1 MLTASQDPETH
12 LEALV
17 GAFEQCTLPYA
28 DWNHR
33 AHLSVAFC
41 YLDRFT
47 EGEATERIRSGIK
60 AYNASQGIEQTETG
74 GYHDSL
80 TIFFAQLIGEFLAA
94 APPAATRGDLLEE
107 LCSSC
112 SDRAL
117 PLRFYSHPRLMS
129 PEARFGW
136 LEPDL
141 APVRGSWNEHVFIVS
156 GCDAQLLAQAE
167 AQMRSLY
174 ATVEPFAMEQAV
186 AGLTA
191 WWHNQP
197 VGCVALCAFEA
208 DSLELRRLYVA
219 GPARGRGVARKLLDR
234 LEQWAAQA
242 GYQKLVLETGPSQ
255 GEALALY
262 SSAGYRPRPPFG
274 PYLDNPESRC
284 FEKALKV
291 RGR

>member
-1 MLTASQDPETH
+1 M
-12 LEALV
+12 
-17 GAFEQCTLPYA
+17 GAFEKCTLPYA

-33 AHLSVAFC
+33 AHLSVAFH
-41 YLDRFT
+41 YLARFS
-47 EGEATERIRSGIK
+47 EGEATARIRSGIQ

-80 TIFFAQLIGEFLAA
+80 TIFFAQLIREFLAT
-94 APPAATRGDLLEE
+94 APPVATVGDLLEE

-117 PLRFYSHPRLMS
+117 PLRFYSRQRLMS
-129 PEARFGW
+129 REARFGW

-141 APVRGSWNEHVFIVS
+141 APIRGSWNEHVFIVS
-156 GCDAQLLAQAE
+156 GCDPQLLAQAE
-167 AQMRSLY
+167 AQMKSLY
-174 ATVEPFAMEQAV
+174 TTVEPFAMEQAV
-186 AGLTA
+186 VGLTA

-197 VGCVALCAFEA
+197 VGCGALCAFET

-219 GPARGRGVARKLLDR
+219 RPARGRGVARKLLGC
-234 LEQWAAQA
+234 LEQRAAEA
-242 GYQKLVLETGPSQ
+242 GCQKLVLETGPGQ
-255 GEALALY
+255 REALALY
-262 SSAGYRPRPPFG
+262 SSAGYRPRPPYG
-274 PYLDNPESRC
+274 PYLSNPESRC